1 MPKAP
6 WLKTAPKICAHTNCA
21 VLRSS
26 RPWRPWYYL
35 TVHTVLHGV
44 PINYL
49 SWFCPTFWWG
59 THGGHFTDFTPPWE
73 QFPHNYISSWDIFFF
88 LRRNLH
94 FILREMGFFVRIRR
108 AKYSLGTQLLLLLKG
123 SCFALKGCLLVSVSV
138 CSFAQF
144 SYSSLIFLYFNFWNI
159 SYIQYRGGNPLLFF
173 KK

>member
-6 WLKTAPKICAHTNCA
+6 WLKTAPKIYAHTNCA

-35 TVHTVLHGV
+35 TVLYGV

-59 THGGHFTDFTPPWE
+59 THGGHVTDFTPPRE

-88 LRRNLH
+88 FKKKFAFYPEGNG
-94 FILREMGFFVRIRR
+94 ILCKDTQGKILIRDPF
-108 AKYSLGTQLLLLLKG
+108 SP
-123 SCFALKGCLLVSVSV
+123 
-138 CSFAQF
+138 FAQRF
-144 SYSSLIFLYFNFWNI
+144 VLCAQGLPFGVCFCLFICSIFLLWPNF
-159 SYIQYRGGNPLLFF
+159 PFF
-173 KK
+173 